1 MKNSRIF
8 SAVFAFLFLQ
18 LAALV
23 LLICFSPLSHQ
34 PLLLKPSHEA
44 TLQTQDM
51 LDAVCRG
58 DYSAAEQFLLG
69 QPSLGVDRPATD
81 EVGQVFWDTFIKSL
95 SYELQGPCFATGS
108 GLGQAVSIT
117 CLDIDA
123 TSASLGQ
130 RSQALLEELLV
141 SSEDTSDVY
150 DENNEYRKDVVM
162 EVLHQA
168 VQDVLAEDAV
178 YRTTTITVNLVQND
192 GTWWI
197 LPEDALLSAISG
209 GIIS

>member
-8 SAVFAFLFLQ
+8 SAIFAFLFLQ

-23 LLICFSPLSHQ
+23 LFFCFSPLARQ
-34 PLLLKPSHEA
+34 PLLIKTSREA

-51 LDAVCRG
+51 FDAICRG

-69 QPSLGVDRPATD
+69 RPSLGVDRPAAD
-81 EVGQVFWDTFIKSL
+81 AVGQVFWDVFIESL
-95 SYELQGPCFATGS
+95 SYELQGPCFATDS

-117 CLDIDA
+117 CLDISA
-123 TSASLGQ
+123 TAASLGQ
-130 RSQALLEELLV
+130 RSQELLEALLV
-141 SSEDTSDVY
+141 SSADTSDVY
-150 DENNEYRKDVVM
+150 NENNEYREDVVM

-168 VQDVLAEDAV
+168 VRDVLAEDAV
-178 YRTTTITVNLVQND
+178 YRTTTITISLVQND

-197 LPEDALLSAISG
+197 VPDEALLSAVSG